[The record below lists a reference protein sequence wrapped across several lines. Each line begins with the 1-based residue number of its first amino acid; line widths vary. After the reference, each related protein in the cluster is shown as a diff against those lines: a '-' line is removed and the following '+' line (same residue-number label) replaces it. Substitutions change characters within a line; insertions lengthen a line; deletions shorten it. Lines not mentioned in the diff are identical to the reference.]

1 MKRAVCLTL
10 ALLAA
15 GSAFADCPPS
25 PDIAAEE
32 DTLFERAQTAPDA
45 RTANEASMGLWAL
58 WTRAPDARAEDL
70 LKDGMSARQSSDYA
84 RATTALDSL
93 VAYCPDWAEG
103 WNQRAFVRF
112 LTADYPGA
120 IEDLDRALALN
131 PRHIGALTGKGLS
144 LMAQGRRLAAEGVIR
159 EAARL
164 NPWIPERRML
174 PPDEGRDI

>member
-1 MKRAVCLTL
+1 MNRAAFLVVAT
-10 ALLAA
+10 LAA
-15 GSAFADCPPS
+15 GMARAECPPS

-32 DTLFERAQTAPDA
+32 DALFEKVQAAPDA
-45 RTANEASMGLWAL
+45 MTASEISNGLWRL

-70 LKDGMSARQSSDYA
+70 LSDGMSARQYADYEG
-84 RATTALDSL
+84 ATEALDEL

-120 IEDLDRALALN
+120 IDDLDRALDLN
-131 PRHIGALTGKGLS
+131 PRHVGALTGKGLS

-164 NPWIPERRML
+164 NPWISEARLL
-174 PPDEGRDI
+174 PPDPGQDI